1 MSNYIILPQ
10 EKAQLITRELY
21 NLTIPEQLQE
31 PSQLDST
38 VFGVIEHQDGDQH
51 ALQVDLQYVIPVH
64 PSTDMSTYYSMFDEF
79 TTAEKTTIDSMIATR
94 RAAKEVER
102 QDALEAAQAEAGDEF
117 DPDSF
122 YYLMNIQVTFDEIL
136 PAAVTV
142 TLGDN
147 MTGWFPEEEF

>member
-31 PSQLDST
+31 PSQLNGN
-38 VFGVIEHQDGDQH
+38 VFGIIDHQDGTQH
-51 ALQVDLQYVIPVH
+51 ALQVDLQYIIPVH
-64 PSTDMSTYYSMFDEF
+64 PNTNMSTYYGLFDEF
-79 TTAEKTTIDSMIATR
+79 TEAEKTAIDSMIATR
-94 RAAKEVER
+94 RADKEAER
-102 QDALEAAQAEAGDEF
+102 QAAFEAAQAEAGDEF

-136 PAAVTV
+136 PSAVTV
-142 TLGDN
+142 VLSDD
-147 MTGWFPEEEF
+147 MDGWFPEEEI